1 MGFRLAIIPLREL
14 VGNVLLFLPLGILL
28 GREKFWQGRPFRML
42 LTAALLSAS
51 LEMLQWTTG
60 LGVADVDDVICN
72 TLGAFLGWLLRQEK
86 NRT

>member
-42 LTAALLSAS
+42 LTGALLSTF
-51 LEMLQWTTG
+51 LEILQWTTG
-60 LGVADVDDVICN
+60 LGVADVDDVLCN
-72 TLGAFLGWLLRQEK
+72 TLGAFLGWLPGQK
-86 NRT
+86 KSRT